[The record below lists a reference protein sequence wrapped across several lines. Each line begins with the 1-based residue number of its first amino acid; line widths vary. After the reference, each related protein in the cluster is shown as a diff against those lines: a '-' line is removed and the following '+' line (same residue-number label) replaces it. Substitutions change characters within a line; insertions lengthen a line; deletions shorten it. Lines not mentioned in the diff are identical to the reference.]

1 MCVCDSVL
9 ATVMC
14 IDVVGVVVV
23 DCDAGFA
30 VVIVATVVYV
40 AVVVVVGVGVS
51 IGGGVIGGVD
61 VVSNVGEGSVV
72 VCGSWCWWWCCWC
85 CW

>member
-1 MCVCDSVL
+1 MCVYDSVL

-30 VVIVATVVYV
+30 VVIVANVVYV
-40 AVVVVVGVGVS
+40 AVVVVVGVGVY
-51 IGGGVIGGVD
+51 IGGGVIDGVD

-72 VCGSWCWWWCCWC
+72 VFGSWCWWWCCC
-85 CW
+85 